1 MDLPV
6 FLKKTP
12 MFTEKKLKNVYPLL
26 FIKSHILQGKTP
38 TTINEESFNVAK
50 HVITVDLLLS
60 SLEETVIEN
69 TIYTNQIDI
78 VTPFFLSENER
89 DEVQDEVRN
98 HHTKCMVGP
107 LMKANYP
114 QIFNEEQ
121 CFEESLSRLSC
132 SDGRPVIKPE
142 LFETVLFKIYEVDS
156 DNSVIVF
163 DDVMCEQTVL
173 ALLHEEGYITKNTD
187 LHWEMYGLKQ
197 VRYIP
202 TTIDF
207 DTDPDLFEL

>member
-1 MDLPV
+1 
-6 FLKKTP
+6 
-12 MFTEKKLKNVYPLL
+12 MFTEKKFKNVYPLL

-50 HVITVDLLLS
+50 HVISVDLLLS
-60 SLEETVIEN
+60 GLKETVIEN
-69 TIYTNQIDI
+69 AIYTNQIDI
-78 VTPFFLSENER
+78 VTPCYLSEDER
-89 DEVQDEVRN
+89 DEVQNETRD

-107 LMKANYP
+107 LMKAHYP

-132 SDGRPVIKPE
+132 LDGRPAIKPE
-142 LFETVLFKIYEVDS
+142 LFETVLFKIYSADYVNN
-156 DNSVIVF
+156 NSVIVF

-173 ALLHEEGYITKNTD
+173 ALLKEQGYITKNID
-187 LHWEMYGLKQ
+187 LYPQMYGLKQ
-197 VRYIP
+197 VRYMP